1 MKPKQTALYLAG
13 IIAILFA
20 LSSCKKYL
28 EEKPNKNLVS
38 PKSLDDLQGLFDWDF
53 LMNSRTPGF
62 GEASAADAYVNQAN
76 YNNFFFTSSD
86 KDAYVWNF
94 KSYINNAS
102 DWADSY
108 LVIYNTNYTLEKIDG
123 IERTALNGSKWD
135 NVKGS
140 AFFYRGYYFLNLA
153 WQYAKAYDPASF
165 EKDLGIPL
173 RSTSDINVPSVRATV
188 KETYDWIIN
197 DLKQSAKYLPDH
209 PIHPMRPSKAA
220 SYGALARTYL
230 SMRQYDSAYKYANL
244 SLQLKNDLLDY
255 NSPDIDETLIIPFK
269 PFNNEI
275 IFYTVNP
282 GSYAAA
288 SPISTHIDSV
298 LYASYEENDKRKA
311 IFFRLF
317 NGGQRFKGNYT
328 ATTGTFF
335 SGLATDEMYLTR
347 AECHARANRITEAM
361 NDLNTLL
368 EMRWATGTFIPFSA
382 SAQDEVLALILVER
396 RKELLMR
403 NLRWIDIKRLNKE
416 GAGIVLKRMVNNEVF
431 TLEPNDDRYALPL
444 PYKIID
450 ITGMPQN

>member
-20 LSSCKKYL
+20 FSSCKKYL
-28 EEKPNKNLVS
+28 EEKPDKKLVS
-38 PKSLDDLQGLFDWDF
+38 PKSLDDLQGLFDGDF
-53 LMNSRTPGF
+53 LMNSRTPGL
-62 GEASAADAYVNQAN
+62 GEAAATDTYANQAN
-76 YNNFFFTSSD
+76 YNNYIAALH
-86 KDAYVWNF
+86 KDFYIWNF
-94 KSYINNAS
+94 KNYQNNS
-102 DWADSY
+102 SSWGNSY
-108 LVIYNTNYTLEKIDG
+108 LVIYNTNYTLERIDG
-123 IERTALNGSKWD
+123 IERTALNSAKWD

-140 AFFYRGYYFLNLA
+140 AFFYRGYYFLKLA
-153 WQYAKAYDPASF
+153 WDYAKAYDPASF

-230 SMRQYDSAYKYANL
+230 SMRQYDSAYKYADL

-255 NSPDIDETLIIPFK
+255 NSPDINETLNIPFQ

-275 IFYTVNP
+275 IFYTQHSSGP
-282 GSYAAA
+282 AA
-288 SPISTHIDSV
+288 SPSTGHIDSV
-298 LYASYEENDKRKA
+298 LYASYEENDKRKT

-317 NGGQRFKGNYT
+317 NGGQRFKGSYT
-328 ATTGTFF
+328 AATVGLF

-382 SAQDEVLALILVER
+382 SAQAEALALILEER

-416 GAGIVLKRMVNNEVF
+416 GAGIVLKRMVNNQVY

-444 PYKIID
+444 PYRIID